1 MLGGNGL
8 PTVSGTGKECRFRQ
22 GVGFSQETT
31 GSLMN
36 SEYGF
41 IAEDL
46 FRSARQGI
54 KQSFLL

>member
-36 SEYGF
+36 GEDRF

-46 FRSARQGI
+46 SSFRRTG
-54 KQSFLL
+54 

>member
-46 FRSARQGI
+46 SSFRQTR
-54 KQSFLL
+54 